1 MKRTKIVAT
10 IGPASESIE
19 ALKDMIENGMNVCR
33 LNFSHNDYEWHKKT
47 IAKIRRVSKQK
58 RKHIGIMADIQG
70 PRIRVASKK
79 KIEIEKGDKV
89 FLTDEKSQAKH
100 QYKKELILDWDNF
113 YSFVH
118 KRDRVFIEDGLME
131 LEILKRVSGGC
142 VAEVVTGGVV
152 NPRKGVNIPSISKH
166 LGFLTA
172 KDLNDLHFIMS
183 QDVDFVAASFVS
195 HGKDIKNLREVMKGI
210 LQRGFGGT
218 KKGNGKKLMPWIVA
232 KMENKAAIENLD
244 SIVKETDVIMVARGD
259 LAIEMPQEKVG
270 VFQKKII
277 ERCIKLK
284 KPVIV
289 ATQMMASMAESARPT
304 RAEISDVTNAV
315 VDQADAVMLS
325 GETASGRYPK
335 KVIETMSNIL
345 KSAEESPYNDL
356 KLKKTNQFARMIY
369 RLRNN
374 KKKGLRK
381 IIQAKTL
388 NEALGLSSLR
398 QEDVKIHLLT
408 RKADQKNKASVI
420 WGVD

>member
-10 IGPASESIE
+10 IGPASESTE
-19 ALKDMIENGMNVCR
+19 ALKDMVENGMNVCR
-33 LNFSHNDYEWHKKT
+33 LNFSHNNYEWHKKT

-58 RKHIGIMADIQG
+58 RRHIGIMADIQG
-70 PRIRVASKK
+70 PRIRVASKR
-79 KIEIEKGDKV
+79 KIEIEKGGKV
-89 FLTDEKSQAKH
+89 FLTDEKSQTKH
-100 QYKKELILDWDNF
+100 QYKKELMLDWDNF

-118 KRDRVFIEDGLME
+118 KGNRVFVEDGLME
-131 LEILKRVSGGC
+131 LKILKRVSGGC
-142 VAEVVTGGVV
+142 VAEVLTGGIVD
-152 NPRKGVNIPSISKH
+152 PRKGVNIPSISKH

-172 KDLNDLHFIMS
+172 KDLNDLQFIMS

-195 HGKDIKNLREVMKGI
+195 RGKDIKNLRNVMKGI
-210 LQRGFGGT
+210 LERDKIKN
-218 KKGNGKKLMPWIVA
+218 KKRMPWIVS
-232 KMENKAAIENLD
+232 KMENQAAIENFD
-244 SIVKETDVIMVARGD
+244 SIVKETDVVMVARGD

-270 VFQKKII
+270 IFQKGII
-277 ERCIKLK
+277 KKCIRHK

-289 ATQMMASMAESARPT
+289 ATQMMASMMESARPT

-325 GETASGRYPK
+325 GETASGKYPK
-335 KVIETMSNIL
+335 KVIETMSDIL

-408 RKADQKNKASVI
+408 RKADQKNKATVI